1 MHSRDLLTAAAGHA
15 ADFLETLPE
24 GRVEAEVLDADDLR
38 ARLALPLP
46 QGPTDARTVLDEL
59 VAAAT
64 PGLVRSQSPRYFG
77 YVIGGTLP
85 AALAADV
92 VVAGWDQ
99 NAGGYSV
106 SPAASVVEEVAGGW
120 LLDLLGLPAGASFG
134 LTTGCQQ
141 AHVTCLAAARN
152 AVLARVGWDAE
163 SGGLQGAPRV
173 RVLVSEERHVTID
186 RAARILG
193 FGTAALVAV
202 AVDAAGRMDPAALRD
217 ALAAGEGPAIV
228 CAQAGDVNTGAFDP
242 LPEIVDAAHA
252 AGAWVH
258 IDGAF
263 GLWAAASPDRRHLLD
278 GYAGADS
285 WATDAHKWLNVPHD
299 CGLAFVA
306 DPEPHRNAMVVSAAY
321 LRGSR
326 EGERDGSRW
335 VPDFSRRGRG
345 FAVYAA
351 LRSLGARG
359 GRRDGR
365 PLLCVRAAL
374 RRGPRRR
381 RRRRGAQRRR
391 PQPGARPLRRRRDD
405 RRGGRRR
412 PGRGHVLDEPDDL
425 ARAAGDTH
433 LGVQLGDDDQ
443 RRGSLVRVDPQGR
456 APAGGGPDGTAARLT
471 GGCPL
476 QRAVVVKRSPRR

>member
-1 MHSRDLLTAAAGHA
+1 M
-15 ADFLETLPE
+15 
-24 GRVEAEVLDADDLR
+24 
-38 ARLALPLP
+38 
-46 QGPTDARTVLDEL
+46 
-59 VAAAT
+59 
-64 PGLVRSQSPRYFG
+64 RSQSPRYFG

-152 AVLARVGWDAE
+152 AVLARVGWDVE
-163 SGGLQGAPRV
+163 VGGLQGAPRV
-173 RVLVSEERHVTID
+173 RLLVSEERHVTID

-193 FGTAALVAV
+193 FGTAALVPV
-202 AVDAAGRMDPAALRD
+202 AVDDDGPHRRGRAARRARRRRRADDRVRAGRRRQHRRRRPARPRSSTAR
-217 ALAAGEGPAIV
+217 
-228 CAQAGDVNTGAFDP
+228 
-242 LPEIVDAAHA
+242 HA

-258 IDGAF
+258 VDGAF
-263 GLWAAASPDRRHLLD
+263 GLWAAASPERRHLLD

-285 WATDAHKWLNVPHD
+285 WATDGHKWLNVPHD

-321 LRGSR
+321 LRGTR

-351 LRSLGARG
+351 LRSLGREGVAEMVERCCACARRFAEVLG
-359 GRRDGR
+359 ADDAIEI
-365 PLLCVRAAL
+365 LNDVVLNQVLVRF
-374 RRGPRRR
+374 
-381 RRRRGAQRRR
+381 
-391 PQPGARPLRRRRDD
+391 
-405 RRGGRRR
+405 
-412 PGRGHVLDEPDDL
+412 
-425 ARAAGDTH
+425 
-433 LGVQLGDDDQ
+433 GDDDATT
-443 RRGSLVRVDPQGR
+443 D
-456 APAGGGPDGTAARLT
+456 
-471 GGCPL
+471 
-476 QRAVVVKRSPRR
+476 AVVAAVQAEGTCWMSPTTWRGRRAMRISVCNWATTISDVDRSCEAILRVARAR